1 MSLTS
6 PYSLKQANK
15 QKKGHYCSSGI
26 VPAQP
31 IHRHFKEVTVTLLAL
46 H

>member
-1 MSLTS
+1 MSLTF

-15 QKKGHYCSSGI
+15 QTKGHYSSSGI

-31 IHRHFKEVTVTLLAL
+31 IHRHFKEVIVTLLAL
-46 H
+46 Y